1 MLSIAQKDSLLLDES
16 GSLDSP
22 RSCMLFTAVN
32 VSENA
37 LYQSFPD
44 ILEILLRDRTTS
56 FNTKKK
62 RNIIWANDNYAH
74 LGEYYQPTC
83 QIKIELI
90 TGKMG
95 NLILP
100 RALKSKEQQKERTK
114 SKAEVFT
121 PSFIIKKQNDALDE
135 NFMSDDLTTYITR
148 TWLEITCGEAPYIAN
163 RYEMTTAKKIP
174 IKKRVGFLDRKLQ
187 RINKEIHY
195 KQQWQKLVKKA
206 YQSCYG
212 FEWSGDSLLLA
223 RENLLATYY
232 DYYCNK
238 WGDKPPYDFLKQIAQ
253 IISYNIFQM
262 DGLTKCIPL
271 SQKIETIVYYQND
284 LFDNV
289 QSKTIVTNGQRVKIK
304 DWQTGKLIDF
314 MEINV

>member
-1 MLSIAQKDSLLLDES
+1 MLSIAQKDLLLLDES
-16 GSLDSP
+16 GSLDCP
-22 RSCMLFTAVN
+22 RSCMLFAAVN

-37 LYQSFPD
+37 LYESFPD

-56 FNTKKK
+56 FNSKKK
-62 RNIIWANDNYAH
+62 KNIIWANDNYAH
-74 LGEYYQPTC
+74 LGKNYQATC
-83 QIKIELI
+83 QITTELI

-95 NLILP
+95 NLVLP

-163 RYEMTTAKKIP
+163 RYEMSTAKKIP

-187 RINKEIHY
+187 RINKEIHH

-223 RENLLATYY
+223 RENLLLTCY
-232 DYYCNK
+232 DYYVDK
-238 WGDKPPYDFLKQIAQ
+238 WKSMPDEKFLKQIAQ

-271 SQKIETIVYYQND
+271 SKRIETIASYQTD
-284 LFDNV
+284 LFDDPKP
-289 QSKTIVTNGQRVKIK
+289 KTIIHQGCPAKIRN
-304 DWQTGKLIDF
+304 WQTGKMIDF
-314 MEINV
+314 MENI